1 MINNITKLDSKK
13 RNLLKALK
21 ESLGIVTTA
30 CDSLSISRTTYYNWL
45 NNDNEFKE
53 QVDDI
58 QNIALDFAES
68 ALYKQIK
75 EGNHISTIFYLKTK
89 GRKRG
94 YSEHVQI
101 DSNVK
106 TSGWVVQTE
115 TLSLEAWEEMARISH
130 ESQQKAM
137 EALIGDRKVTT

>member
-45 NNDNEFKE
+45 NNDHEFKE

-58 QNIALDFAES
+58 QNIALDFVES

-75 EGNHISTIFYLKTK
+75 QGNHISTIFYLKTK
-89 GRKRG
+89 GKKRG
-94 YSEHVQI
+94 YSEYVQI
-101 DSNVK
+101 DSNVNS
-106 TSGWVVQTE
+106 SGYIVQTE
-115 TLSLEAWEEMARISH
+115 PLSMEQWLKMGEQ
-130 ESQQKAM
+130 SQQMITESIKQLTSGM
-137 EALIGDRKVTT
+137 ES